1 MVLILQKRHEDF
13 CRHLMKYSRID
24 ITRDPFWFSLSQI
37 IFLLKTGRL
46 FLSLKISPLKTLPS
60 KNLSLKNY
68 PEEIYPQKS
77 YPQKFT
83 LEEINLE
90 KNYPQKINSHKVC
103 QSNSAYTNYFSK
115 ILRFCAVFLFVFLP
129 FKFYQ
134 NVSVLVYPDMSLRL
148 K

>member
-1 MVLILQKRHEDF
+1 
-13 CRHLMKYSRID
+13 MKYSRID

-90 KNYPQKINSHKVC
+90 KNLPSKKSTHIRFVSRIPPIRITFRKSYVFARYFYLSFSHLNFIRMF
-103 QSNSAYTNYFSK
+103 QF
-115 ILRFCAVFLFVFLP
+115 
-129 FKFYQ
+129 
-134 NVSVLVYPDMSLRL
+134 
-148 K
+148 